1 MSSAVTAVARRLRR
15 FLLASS
21 FLMSLGTSGAQ
32 AQQPPSDQL
41 PPIEVSAPTDQNRT
55 RAKPTYDEGVRR
67 VAPNPTPSNNPNP
80 ARGTGSNVASQ
91 VGGQGGGGTPVRQF
105 AGIVGTSAT
114 VITAEEIAH
123 SPAQT
128 LPEIIA
134 QVPGVQLQ
142 SFFGGVNG
150 AKTSIDL
157 RGFGAFATANT
168 LILING
174 RRLNDIDMAGVDLST
189 IPRDSIERIEITR
202 GNSGAVLY
210 GDNAVGGVV
219 NIVLKNGVGGPPVA
233 IRGEAGVGSFNQR
246 MASVSAATN
255 FGPWSTSFFG
265 NGIKSDGYRAN
276 NALDQRN
283 GVGNLNYTT
292 PDLTAFLTVTGDD
305 QKLGFPGGRIVDP
318 SIGVNELVTART
330 AAATPFDY
338 GNQQGKSAT
347 AGFTK
352 TLWNGA
358 ELIVDGGVRKKD
370 TQSGF
375 FGTVPFAS
383 PLIGFS
389 SAYNDAALQTWSI
402 TPRLSVKNS
411 IFGMPSAILTGIDY
425 YDATFHQERGA
436 FKGVPPGHTYDL
448 SQQTLAG
455 YWQQTLGLLS
465 TTDFSYG
472 ARIQNT
478 SLSARDR
485 YNPNAPDCAMFF
497 NCSAQAFPLD
507 SNETQYA
514 LHAGLEHRFN
524 NVFSVFGRAA
534 RAFRTPTV
542 DERVSS
548 GPGFDAFFNP
558 LPQNFQ
564 LKTQT
569 SQDVEGGFRIKSGGF
584 QMQSSVYLMD
594 LENELHFNP
603 VLFYN
608 VNLDPTRRYGSE
620 TSASLRVSD
629 SVLLRGGVAYTRA
642 VFREGAF
649 AGNDVPLVS
658 RYTASGGVTWNIW
671 KDLLVADA
679 TVRGWSERLMDNDQ
693 SNKQRRIPA
702 DATIDLKLSGAYEH
716 FFWSVSANNLFNAL
730 YYDYAIA
737 STFTPGRF
745 SAYPLP
751 GRSYMVKA
759 GATF

>member
-1 MSSAVTAVARRLRR
+1 MSSITATRQRR
-15 FLLASS
+15 FWLASS
-21 FLMSLGTSGAQ
+21 FLVPIVSLGISGAQ
-32 AQQPPSDQL
+32 AQQTPSEQL
-41 PPIEVSAPTDQNRT
+41 PPIEVTSPTDPNRT
-55 RAKPTYDEGVRR
+55 RAKPTYDEGSTSRR
-67 VAPNPTPSNNPNP
+67 VIPAAAPSTGTRP
-80 ARGTGSNVASQ
+80 AAGTGSNVASQ
-91 VGGQGGGGTPVRQF
+91 SASQGTGGDGGRQF
-105 AGIVGTSAT
+105 SGIVGTAST

-123 SPAQT
+123 SPQQT

-150 AKTSIDL
+150 AKTSVDI

-233 IRGEAGVGSFNQR
+233 MRAEAGVGSFNQR
-246 MASVSAATN
+246 MGSISAALN
-255 FGPWSTSFFG
+255 SGPWSTSFYG
-265 NGIKSDGYRAN
+265 NAIKSDGYREN
-276 NALDQRN
+276 NALDQRS

-292 PDLTAFLTVTGDD
+292 PDLKAFLTVTGDD
-305 QKLGFPGGRIVDP
+305 QKLGLPGGRLVDP
-318 SIGVNELVTART
+318 SIGLNELVTNRRG
-330 AAATPFDY
+330 AATPFDY
-338 GNQQGKSAT
+338 GNQQGASAT

-352 TLWNGA
+352 TILNGVD
-358 ELIVDGGVRKKD
+358 LIVDGGVRKKD

-375 FGTVPFAS
+375 FGSGAFAS
-383 PLIGFS
+383 PFPSFS
-389 SAYNDAALQTWSI
+389 STYNDAALQTWSI
-402 TPRLSVKNS
+402 TPRLSVKNL
-411 IFGMPSAILTGIDY
+411 ILGMPSQILTGIDY

-436 FKGVPPGHTYDL
+436 FKGLPPTHAFDL

-455 YWQQTLGLLS
+455 YWQQTLGLVP

-478 SLSARDR
+478 TLGARDR
-485 YNPNAPDCAMFF
+485 YDANAPGCALFFDC
-497 NCSAQAFPLD
+497 SGQASPLD
-507 SNETQYA
+507 SSETQYA

-524 NVFSVFGRAA
+524 SVFSVFGRAA

-548 GPGFDAFFNP
+548 GPFFIP
-558 LPQNFQ
+558 GTFK

-569 SQDVEGGFRIKSGGF
+569 SHDIEGGFRIKSGGF
-584 QMQSSVYLMD
+584 QMQSSIYTMD
-594 LENELHFNP
+594 LENEIHFNP
-603 VLFYN
+603 ALFFN

-629 SVLLRGGVAYTRA
+629 SVTLRGGMAYTRA
-642 VFREGAF
+642 VFREGQF
-649 AGNDVPLVS
+649 EGKDVPLVS
-658 RYTASGGVTWNIW
+658 HYTASGGVTWNIW
-671 KDLLVADA
+671 QNYLVFDA
-679 TVRGWSERLMDNDQ
+679 TVRAWSERFMDNDQ
-693 SNKQRRIPA
+693 ANTQRRIPA
-702 DATIDLKLSGAYEH
+702 SATVDLKLSGAYDH
-716 FFWSVSANNLFNAL
+716 FFWSVGVINLFDAQ

-737 STFTPGRF
+737 SQFTPGRF
-745 SAYPLP
+745 AAYPLP
-751 GRSYMVKA
+751 GRTFMVKA